1 MRSSARHAIALT
13 TIGLLTWLGVGFVTA
28 KPLLGGVL
36 LSLAAFRLGAWVS
49 QLVRAR
55 RSVD

>member
-13 TIGLLTWLGVGFVTA
+13 TTGMLAWVGLSFLGA
-28 KPLLGGVL
+28 KPVVGWVFLG
-36 LSLAAFRLGAWVS
+36 LAAFRLGSWIA

-55 RSVD
+55 RRAD